1 MALIVEDGTGLSTA
15 NAYISRAGFV
25 TYHADRNNAAAAAL
39 TGAEI
44 DAAILYATVWM
55 DSRYAWRGDIVE
67 DDQALGLPTEDG
79 VDDQGR
85 DIEGLPTRAANACAE
100 LAFLHTQNP
109 VNPILGPMV
118 LEQEVVGAVKRKF
131 SDRVGNEGV
140 RYPMIDMM
148 LKGLYLSS
156 GVHFLVSTGS

>member
-15 NAYISRAGFV
+15 NAYISRADFV
-25 TYHADRNNAAAAAL
+25 IYHVDRNNAVATAL

-44 DAAILYATVWM
+44 DAGILYATVWM
-55 DSRYAWRGDIVE
+55 DARYAWRGDIVE
-67 DDQALGLPTEDG
+67 DDQALGMPTEDG

-85 DIEGLPTRAANACAE
+85 DIEGIPMRVVNACAE
-100 LAFLHTQNP
+100 LAFMHTQNP
-109 VNPILGPMV
+109 VNPVLGPMV

-140 RYPMIDMM
+140 RYPMIDTI
-148 LKGLYLSS
+148 LKGLYLST